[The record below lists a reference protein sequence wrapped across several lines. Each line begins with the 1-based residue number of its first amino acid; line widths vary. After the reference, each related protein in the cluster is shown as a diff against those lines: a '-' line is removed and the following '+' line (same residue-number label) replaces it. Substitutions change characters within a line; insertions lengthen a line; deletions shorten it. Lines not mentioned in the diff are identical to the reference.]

1 MTSTGEEPFFSDLA
15 LARRLE
21 RAEAQSNAL
30 FAKAR
35 PGFMRFHG
43 DRRPGVSVDGTTRFL
58 LDACGVLEFYPS
70 SRFSVRI
77 DVGDSIIFYN
87 GEVIRQLSLP
97 GGPQKQLGA
106 SHNLQFSVGVGFQ
119 F

>member
-58 LDACGVLEFYPS
+58 LVASGVLEFYPS
-70 SRFSVRI
+70 GRSIVRI
-77 DVGDSIIFYN
+77 DVGDSIISLLEGAVLISRAQGGTKHFKS
-87 GEVIRQLSLP
+87 IARQLMTL
-97 GGPQKQLGA
+97 LGA
-106 SHNLQFSVGVGFQ
+106 
-119 F
+119 